1 MVVQSEVALLMKN
14 QNPVK
19 EKAASIKA
27 VPSKDFWSAVR
38 VAKLEYIRGDL
49 RDILKYQQQ
58 TQTARLNPQLFDI
71 KEENVTVTNYTPS
84 SKG

>member
-27 VPSKDFWSAVR
+27 VQSKEFWSAVT
-38 VAKLEYIRGDL
+38 VAKLEDIRGDL
-49 RDILKYQQQ
+49 RDIMKYQQQ